1 MQDRKASH
9 QSEEPATNEKACQLS
24 DETREMLENLTK
36 WELPQLTKR
45 FQERLNHLKANEY
58 TKNDMLQKIQQM
70 SRVYDEKNKEAIERV
85 RKMYGY

>member
-1 MQDRKASH
+1 
-9 QSEEPATNEKACQLS
+9 
-24 DETREMLENLTK
+24 MLENLTK

>member
-1 MQDRKASH
+1 
-9 QSEEPATNEKACQLS
+9 
-24 DETREMLENLTK
+24 MLENLTK

-58 TKNDMLQKIQQM
+58 TKNDMLQKIHQM